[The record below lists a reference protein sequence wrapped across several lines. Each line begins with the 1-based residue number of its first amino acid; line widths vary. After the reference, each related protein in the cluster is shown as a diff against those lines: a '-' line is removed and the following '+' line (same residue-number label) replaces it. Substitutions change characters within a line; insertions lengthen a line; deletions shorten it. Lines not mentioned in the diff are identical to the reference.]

1 MMNNKVVLITGAT
14 NGIGRVAALEL
25 AKMGAR
31 VVIVGRSREK
41 TEAVRQEIQAAGGS
55 ADSLLADLS
64 ALDEIRRLAAEFRAR
79 YDRLDVLLN
88 NAGAIFA
95 RRQTTADGF
104 EMTFA
109 LNHLSYFLLTNLL
122 LDVLKAS
129 APARIIN
136 VSSDAHRSAQ
146 MNFDD
151 LQHEKSYGM
160 GGFQAYGRS
169 KLANVLFT
177 YELARRLAGTGVTA
191 NALHPGFVATGFGRN
206 MPGLMNRVMGIMHRF
221 ALTPEQGAQTL
232 IYLASSPEVEGMTGK
247 YFDKNRPV
255 RSSPASY
262 DEAAQKRLWDISEW
276 LTGLQPAS
284 V

>member
-1 MMNNKVVLITGAT
+1 MKDKVVLITGAT

-41 TEAVRQEIQAAGGS
+41 TEAVRQEILAAGGY
-55 ADSLLADLS
+55 ADGLLADLS
-64 ALDEIRRLAAEFRAR
+64 VMDEVRQLAENFRAH

-95 RRQTTADGF
+95 RRQITADGL
-104 EMTFA
+104 EKTFA
-109 LNHLSYFLLTNLL
+109 LNHLSYFLLTHHLL
-122 LDVLKAS
+122 GMLKAS
-129 APARIIN
+129 APARIVN
-136 VSSDAHRSAQ
+136 VSSDAHRSVQ

-151 LQHEKSYGM
+151 LQHENSYGM
-160 GGFQAYGRS
+160 NGFQAYGRS

-232 IYLASSPEVEGMTGK
+232 IYLASSPEVEGITGK

-262 DEAAQKRLWDISEW
+262 DETAQKRLWNISER
-276 LTGLQPAS
+276 LAGLQPAS